1 MFNNPEKCD
10 CILCGAEAQ
19 KRTDFDAATV
29 FYECPVCGH
38 FEIQLPLNAPEV
50 DFDYN
55 HLAS

>member
-29 FYECPVCGH
+29 FMNVQSAGT
-38 FEIQLPLNAPEV
+38 LK
-50 DFDYN
+50 YN
-55 HLAS
+55 FR